1 MTYTCKFWDKQKAR
15 HTFET
20 HFKGANKIYCHEHKC
35 SLFREAF
42 KIFDRNR
49 DGYIDMKE
57 LRRVTAML
65 GTMLSQEEIEE
76 FMAEADRDGNGK
88 LDYEEFV
95 KMLMSY

>member
-1 MTYTCKFWDKQKAR
+1 MSPANSAIYR
-15 HTFET
+15 LHTFEEI
-20 HFKGANKIYCHEHKC
+20 KRGQQDLLIQM
-35 SLFREAF
+35 FREAF

-57 LRRVTAML
+57 LRKVTAML

>member
-1 MTYTCKFWDKQKAR
+1 MSPANSAIYR
-15 HTFET
+15 PHTFEEI
-20 HFKGANKIYCHEHKC
+20 KRGQQDLLIQM
-35 SLFREAF
+35 FREAF

-57 LRRVTAML
+57 LRKVTAML

>member
-1 MTYTCKFWDKQKAR
+1 M
-15 HTFET
+15 HTFEEI
-20 HFKGANKIYCHEHKC
+20 KRGQQDLLIQM
-35 SLFREAF
+35 FREAF

-57 LRRVTAML
+57 LRKVTAML